1 MLLQEV
7 RPAAPATEAPAREAE
22 RIFHGV
28 CICLAEDVWVK
39 IRNLRDFL
47 LLPGDVGWRGV
58 ASPAPVA

>member
-1 MLLQEV
+1 MQEV

-39 IRNLRDFL
+39 IRNLR
-47 LLPGDVGWRGV
+47 VS
-58 ASPAPVA
+58 AI